1 MIITYITLTKGP
13 VMALSKETV
22 EYVANL
28 SRIALTGEEL
38 EKFSKQIE
46 SILGFID
53 TLKTLDVSD
62 IEPTAHI
69 LPISNV
75 LREDEPRPSLTIEK
89 TIANAPAGE
98 GNFFVVPKVIE

>member
-1 MIITYITLTKGP
+1 
-13 VMALSKETV
+13 MALSKETV

-28 SRIALTGEEL
+28 SRIELTAGEL
-38 EKFSKQIE
+38 EKLSKQLE

-53 TLKTLDVSD
+53 TLKTLDVSG

-75 LREDEPRPSLTIEK
+75 LRDDEPRQSLPIEK
-89 TIANAPAGE
+89 TLANAPASE